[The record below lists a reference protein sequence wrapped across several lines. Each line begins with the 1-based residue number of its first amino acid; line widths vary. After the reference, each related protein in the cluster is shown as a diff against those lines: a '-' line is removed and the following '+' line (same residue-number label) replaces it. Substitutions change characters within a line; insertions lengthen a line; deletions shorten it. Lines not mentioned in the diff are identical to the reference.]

1 MLFNSFQYWI
11 FFLIVAVLFYSV
23 PFRVGKVLLLCASY
37 VFYMWWDPRFIVLIL
52 TSTVVDYFLGILL
65 ETSNALRKRLL
76 LIVSLVVN
84 LGFLSFF
91 KYYNFFA
98 GSLAALLHLPESSVI
113 LQIILPVGVT
123 FYTFAS
129 LSYTIDVYW
138 GKMKAVRNFV
148 DYALFI
154 AFFPHLIAGPIIRAR
169 QFISQIQYWRRP
181 AAIIVQSGI
190 ILVLA
195 GLIKKMVFADRF
207 AVVSDAY
214 FNDPAAHPG
223 WLTAWSGCIAFFMQV
238 FFDFSGYTDIARGCA
253 KLLGFEFPLNF
264 ARPLLARNPPDF
276 WQRWHITLS
285 TWVRDYLFMPF
296 SRGRKGH
303 FVLYR
308 NLMIV
313 MILVGL
319 WHGANWTFV
328 AWGAYHGILLIG
340 YRLFDRATKRTAIS
354 EVMKKRYFVPFSV
367 ALMFLSCTVS
377 MAFFRPRTLQA
388 TGCVLSA
395 LFGFQHVPGEF
406 LLTTGT
412 IALIFISLFLA
423 VAQERT
429 QFIDRLALQPARVQV
444 PAYVCAFLALEL
456 FPATGQVPFVY
467 FQFCTEENGNG
478 PDCAR
483 TSDSALI

>member
-11 FFLIVAVLFYSV
+11 FFFIVAALFYSV
-23 PFRVGKVLLLCASY
+23 PFRFGKILLLLASY

-52 TSTVVDYFLGILL
+52 TSTVVDYYLGIFL
-65 ETSNALRKRLL
+65 ETATGRRKKLL
-76 LIVSLVVN
+76 LVVSLVVN
-84 LGFLSFF
+84 LGILGFF
-91 KYYNFFA
+91 KYYDFFA
-98 GSLAALLHLPESSVI
+98 GSLASLLRIPQSSVV
-113 LQIILPVGVT
+113 LQIVLPVGVS

-129 LSYTIDVYW
+129 LSYTFDVYW
-138 GKMKAVRNFV
+138 GKMKAVRKPI

-169 QFISQIQYWRRP
+169 QFISQISSWRTP
-181 AAIIVQSGI
+181 SAIVIQSGI
-190 ILVLA
+190 ILVLS

-207 AVVSDAY
+207 AAVADPY
-214 FNDPAAHPG
+214 FNNPMAHSG
-223 WLTAWSGCIAFFMQV
+223 WLAAWSGCLAFFMQV

-264 ARPLLARNPPDF
+264 ARPFLARNPPDF

-303 FVLYR
+303 FVLFR

-328 AWGAYHGILLIG
+328 AWGAYHGILLIA
-340 YRLFDRATKRTAIS
+340 YRLFDRAAKGTAIANI
-354 EVMKKRYFVPFSV
+354 MKKRYFVPFSV
-367 ALMFLSCTVS
+367 GLMFLSCTVS

-388 TGCVLSA
+388 SGYVLSA
-395 LFGFQHVPGEF
+395 LFGFQHIPGEF

-412 IALIFISLFLA
+412 IVLIFISLFLA
-423 VAQERT
+423 VAQERS
-429 QFIDRLALQPARVQV
+429 QFIDRLALQPARIQV

-467 FQFCTEENGNG
+467 FQF
-478 PDCAR
+478 
-483 TSDSALI
+483 

>member
-1 MLFNSFQYWI
+1 VLFNSFEYWI
-11 FFLIVAVLFYSV
+11 FFVIVAVLFYSI
-23 PFRVGKVLLLCASY
+23 PFRFGKVLLLLASY
-37 VFYMWWDPRFIVLIL
+37 IFYMWWDPRFIVLIV

-65 ETSNALRKRLL
+65 ETASGRSKKLL
-76 LIVSLVVN
+76 LVVSLVVN
-84 LGFLSFF
+84 LGILGFF
-91 KYYNFFA
+91 KYYDFFA
-98 GSLAALLHLPESSVI
+98 SSLAGLLRVPESSVV
-113 LQIILPVGVT
+113 LQVILPVGVS

-148 DYALFI
+148 NYALFI

-467 FQFCTEENGNG
+467 FQF
-478 PDCAR
+478 
-483 TSDSALI
+483 